1 MSGKIKDMQRKG
13 GFFISMS
20 MTGEMGSF
28 PSLASHYLGLSF
40 PIHTLVGGKVE
51 LGDKV
56 TP

>member
-1 MSGKIKDMQRKG
+1 MGV
-13 GFFISMS
+13 S

-40 PIHTLVGGKVE
+40 PTHTLVGRKVE